1 MHFIP
6 NYEDVYRYNMSNT
19 VLSVNK
25 NEWLFFILQK
35 ELVMAE
41 YNVNLYYDYFIFP
54 KTLLAV
60 KYFLEN
66 YK

>member
-1 MHFIP
+1 
-6 NYEDVYRYNMSNT
+6 
-19 VLSVNK
+19 
-25 NEWLFFILQK
+25 
-35 ELVMAE
+35 MAE